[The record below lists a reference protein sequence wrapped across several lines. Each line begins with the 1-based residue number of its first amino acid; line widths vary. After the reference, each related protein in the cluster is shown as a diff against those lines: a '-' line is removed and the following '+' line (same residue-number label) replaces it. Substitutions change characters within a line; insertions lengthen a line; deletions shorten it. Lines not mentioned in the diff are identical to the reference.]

1 MKPSEVNVEVESDGA
16 EISVRR
22 IRMTLTHLPTQ
33 VYVTGDG
40 YNKKLLRDSLWKDLE
55 KKVAEHL
62 ALPTSAPVSTGR
74 ITPFTAAIM
83 TRVYLPGVLYPW
95 TGGPNPVPGMTVNV
109 RLRNGSEIN
118 NIPSDHIRWSWLQCD
133 GDVMEFMVL

>member
-1 MKPSEVNVEVESDGA
+1 MKPAEVNVEVESDGA
-16 EISVRR
+16 EISVRK

-62 ALPTSAPVSTGR
+62 ALPTNAPVNPPGSSSY
-74 ITPFTAAIM
+74 FTDRWYRWHGGNNPAPGLKVSISMRSGSQASRLLADTLIWAHSYSDIDI
-83 TRVYLPGVLYPW
+83 VYFLIH
-95 TGGPNPVPGMTVNV
+95 
-109 RLRNGSEIN
+109 S
-118 NIPSDHIRWSWLQCD
+118 
-133 GDVMEFMVL
+133 